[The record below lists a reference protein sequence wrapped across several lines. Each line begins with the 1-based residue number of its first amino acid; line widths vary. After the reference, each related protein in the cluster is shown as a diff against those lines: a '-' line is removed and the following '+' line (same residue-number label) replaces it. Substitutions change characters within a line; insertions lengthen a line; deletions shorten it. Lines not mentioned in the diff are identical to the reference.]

1 MQFSLIGMGWFI
13 YKERGACTGKE
24 TVSTLLDLWRIK
36 YLEMEDAVVEIV
48 SDKHVIHFKTKW
60 NIFKVP
66 KAFNDLSFMISSVR
80 FLSKNIYRH
89 G

>member
-1 MQFSLIGMGWFI
+1 
-13 YKERGACTGKE
+13 
-24 TVSTLLDLWRIK
+24 
-36 YLEMEDAVVEIV
+36 MEDAVVEIV